1 MRLRA
6 EAVEQRIASQGRE
19 QERLGRL
26 LAWALTEVERV
37 ETLSAE
43 ERRAILIGLG
53 VEVVIY
59 PTSAPERYTLDL
71 GAEPK
76 RTAGAFFEGIDW
88 TVSKPTAAEGFV
100 RLRVR

>member
-1 MRLRA
+1 MAAERDGLRLRV
-6 EAVEQRIASQGRE
+6 EPVEQRIAGRGRE
-19 QERLGRL
+19 QERLGQL

-59 PTSAPERYTLDL
+59 PTSAPER
-71 GAEPK
+71 
-76 RTAGAFFEGIDW
+76 
-88 TVSKPTAAEGFV
+88 
-100 RLRVR
+100 